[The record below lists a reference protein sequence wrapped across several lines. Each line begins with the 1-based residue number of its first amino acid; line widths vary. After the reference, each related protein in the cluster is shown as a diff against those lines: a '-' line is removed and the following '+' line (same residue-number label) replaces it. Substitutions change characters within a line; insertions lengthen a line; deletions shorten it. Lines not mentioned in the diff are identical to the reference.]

1 MKSVVFLFI
10 VGIFLFTGC
19 SKDEE
24 VITPSGPTNVAAYE
38 GLSDQSKNCS
48 VTIGDIGGKSYVI
61 GYSISYSYD
70 VLGGTATET
79 HSKSNTDGIAELVN
93 NNFTIN
99 TAQNSPN
106 GTITGARSGGTVTG
120 NFNFKVI
127 RITNDTVTVSGA
139 FNLTKK

>member
-24 VITPSGPTNVAAYE
+24 VVTPSGPTNVASYE
-38 GLSDQSKNCS
+38 GLSDQSKTCS

-61 GYSISYSYD
+61 GYSVSYSYS

-79 HSKSNTDGIAELVN
+79 HSKSNTDGIAELAI
-93 NNFTIN
+93 TILRLLWLR
-99 TAQNSPN
+99 THQKEQSPEQEA
-106 GTITGARSGGTVTG
+106 TDLLQEI
-120 NFNFKVI
+120 
-127 RITNDTVTVSGA
+127 
-139 FNLTKK
+139 LTLR